1 LTYNPVIAFEE
12 NAMTS
17 SLVEVEEK
25 ARSLPAEDRARL
37 VEILLES
44 LAGGAVSEIDAAW
57 RREIEDRVASYDRGE
72 VATHAAED
80 VFAEATRIGR

>member
-1 LTYNPVIAFEE
+1 
-12 NAMTS
+12 
-17 SLVEVEEK
+17 
-25 ARSLPAEDRARL
+25 
-37 VEILLES
+37 
-44 LAGGAVSEIDAAW
+44 VSEIDAAW

>member
-1 LTYNPVIAFEE
+1 
-12 NAMTS
+12 MTN

-25 ARSLPAEDRARL
+25 ACNLPAEERARL

-44 LAGGAVSEIDAAW
+44 LAGGAASDIDEAW

-72 VATHAAED
+72 VETHAAED
-80 VFAEATRIGR
+80 VFAEAMRIGR